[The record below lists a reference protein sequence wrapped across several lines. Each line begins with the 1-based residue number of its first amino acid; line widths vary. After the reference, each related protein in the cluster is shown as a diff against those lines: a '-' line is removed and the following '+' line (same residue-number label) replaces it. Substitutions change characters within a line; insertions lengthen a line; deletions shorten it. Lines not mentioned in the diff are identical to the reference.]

1 VIDTR
6 AIRFGGRETPDGFM
20 FELSGDIVPLDF
32 ANTLDERPRGGRER
46 LPDYRALI
54 RWASQA
60 GMLSEQQGANLDAA
74 SSENLGEA
82 GKAHQEAIDL
92 RELIFESAKAA
103 AGRSPLADREV
114 GRWNAWLER
123 VQSSRR
129 LAAGHQGL
137 EWQDTSDFETLDSIS
152 LAVAKASIELF
163 VNGDKRARIRLCA
176 AADCDWVFLDNSR
189 RMNRVWC
196 DMTVCGNRAKA
207 TRHYR
212 RKTGK

>member
-20 FELSGDIVPLDF
+20 FELSGGVLPLDF

-54 RWASQA
+54 RWATQA
-60 GMLSEQQGANLDAA
+60 GMLSEQQGAKLDAA
-74 SSENLGEA
+74 SLEEPAEA
-82 GKAHQEAIDL
+82 SRALREAVDL
-92 RELIFESAKAA
+92 RELIFESAKATA
-103 AGRSPLADREV
+103 ARSPFAEREV
-114 GRWNAWLER
+114 ERWNAWLER
-123 VQSSRR
+123 VKSSRR

-137 EWQDTSDFETLDSIS
+137 EWQDTGSFEALDSIS

-163 VNGDKRARIRLCA
+163 VDGDKSARTRLCA
-176 AADCDWVFLDNSR
+176 AADCDWAFLDTSR
-189 RMNRVWC
+189 RLNRVWC
-196 DMTVCGNRAKA
+196 DMAVCGNRAKA

-212 RKTGK
+212 RKTGR